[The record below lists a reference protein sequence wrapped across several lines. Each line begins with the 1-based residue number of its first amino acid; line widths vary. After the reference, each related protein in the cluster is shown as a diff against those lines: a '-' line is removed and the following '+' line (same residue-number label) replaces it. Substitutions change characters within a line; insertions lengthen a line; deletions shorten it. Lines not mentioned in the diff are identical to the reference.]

1 MKQVGKEHFEIFA
14 DSVYGSDILYADT
27 LNEARKKAEEWAKD
41 SDCPIVVVKVEE
53 QIVLEVKGE
62 KKCK

>member
-1 MKQVGKEHFEIFA
+1 MEKKVVRYEVFA
-14 DSVYGSDILYADT
+14 DSVYGSDVVHADT

-41 SDCPIVVVKVEE
+41 SNCPIVVMKVEE

-62 KKCK
+62 KK